1 MKRWI
6 AFLLTLVMILTLLP
20 SAMAATPET
29 PEADVWQEITL
40 LEDQISAFRRVRS
53 QEARQAAFCE
63 IVDQLIELVK
73 ASDSYVPG
81 SLERHGDFFFWV
93 DKNGDPNGYSPSL
106 RAKLRTGEV
115 KGAKAEDLAAVEA
128 VSYETQNNWAGSVD
142 VAAFQPY
149 IGIDSSFTAQYEN
162 RCKAIAQAT
171 GGTGTTYKTS
181 EANINNIGLALST
194 CGVVIFDS
202 HGTTDYDNGSYY
214 DPDYTS
220 FANSSYLC
228 LTSGTGITAQ
238 DKQSAQGEFGT
249 YYHAFN
255 SGGTWCIDGTA
266 MSNHMTTDSPDG
278 MLWMAICLGMATSGL
293 EEPLRNH
300 GLKVVYGYSQSVS
313 FTGDYKYDNYF
324 WPHMCEG
331 YTVAESADYMK
342 TKANC
347 KWDPAY
353 SGYSY
358 SQAVANHVAFPIFV
372 SDEDEYPGHGNVD
385 VIQTPN
391 SSWTLFSQ
399 FTISAVSNNN
409 EWGTVKLQGKQII
422 ATPAYG
428 YFVDDYEILDGS
440 ATVERNGNVF
450 TVTAE
455 TDCTI
460 QINFAAR
467 DPAVIQFSVPDGVS
481 CDPINAYVGDE
492 ISLPAPT
499 GEPAVESR
507 SFRFLG
513 WVSAPV
519 AEDTLTLPEF
529 LPAGA
534 KLKVDETEKTFYALY
549 SYFVAVD
556 GLNDDEFVRV
566 DEAPASWTGE
576 YVITY
581 NGQYAL
587 NATNATIKAKICS
600 SGAVVDL
607 EEKGCVCE
615 DDILYGVL
623 DAFTYVI
630 SPAAN
635 GSYTVKMKS
644 FNHYLAMDNA
654 AASLTT
660 QTSSNTDKTRWT
672 ISMDD
677 TGIVI
682 RNAYYTDYVL
692 QYDSANNK
700 FCAFNSK
707 KEALTLFAKADGDTW
722 YTTEPK
728 EKPVCEEH
736 VFGEWQITEEPTCTE
751 PGSRYHFCTVCGT
764 RETEELE
771 ALGHAWDEGVVTLEP
786 TATEDG
792 EKTYTCTRCSETKTE
807 VIPKTGLV
815 NPFEDVSEE
824 DDFYDA
830 VLWAVYNDPQ
840 ITGGVDETHF
850 APHNTVTRA
859 EAMTFLWAA
868 NGRPEP
874 KGTATGFSD
883 VKKKHWAYKAI
894 MWAVEEGITGGTGDG
909 KFSPSKTCNRS
920 EILTFLYAAVGKPGY
935 TIENPYKDVKKNA
948 WYRDA
953 AIWAYENGLELGE
966 DGYFKASTPCTRAST
981 VTYLYRFMNGENIK

>member
-40 LEDQISAFRRVRS
+40 LEDQISAFRRVSS
-53 QEARQAAFCE
+53 QETRQAAFCE
-63 IVDQLIELVK
+63 IVGQLIEIVK

-81 SLERHGDFFFWV
+81 SLERHGDFFFWDTV
-93 DKNGDPNGYSPSL
+93 DGQGMGYSPRL
-106 RAKLRTGEV
+106 RAEIRET
-115 KGAKAEDLAAVEA
+115 ANPDADPEA
-128 VSYETQNNWAGSVD
+128 YAGTETVSFSARGGSPGSLIVS
-142 VAAFQPY
+142 AFQPY
-149 IGIDSSFTAQYEN
+149 IGIDTSFTAQYEN
-162 RCKAIAQAT
+162 ECNSIAQAL
-171 GGTGTTYKTS
+171 GGTGITYKTTN
-181 EANINNIGLALST
+181 ATIDNIAQAIEDSA
-194 CGVVIFDS
+194 VVIFDS
-202 HGTTDYDNGSYY
+202 HGDTDYASGY
-214 DPDYTS
+214 DYTS
-220 FANSSYLC
+220 RANTSYLC
-228 LTSGTGITAQ
+228 LQSGVGITAEDQ
-238 DKQSAQGEFGT
+238 VTVTGPYGSYKHA
-249 YYHAFN
+249 YY
-255 SGGTWCIDGTA
+255 GGSYGSMQYYMVDGTA
-266 MSNHMTTDSPDG
+266 ISNHMTGTSPNG
-278 MLWMAICLGMATSGL
+278 LLWMAICLGMATDGMHAA
-293 EEPLRNH
+293 LRAK
-300 GLKVVYGYSQSVS
+300 GVEVAYGYSQSVTFS
-313 FTGDYKYDNYF
+313 GDYAWEAKF
-324 WPHMCEG
+324 WQKMKAG
-331 YTVAESADYMK
+331 DYVKDAIAYMK
-342 TKANC
+342 QQVGIKDPYTSSY
-347 KWDPAY
+347 PAY
-353 SGYSY
+353 
-358 SQAVANHVAFPIFV
+358 PIVV
-372 SDEDEYPGHGNVD
+372 SSEDPYPGHGNVD
-385 VIQTPN
+385 KKQDVYST
-391 SSWTLFSQ
+391 WTLFPQ
-399 FTISAVSNNN
+399 FEINAVPNNPD
-409 EWGTVKLQGKQII
+409 WGTVSVNANVIT

-428 YFVDDYEILDGS
+428 YYVDDYEVLEGE
-440 ATVERNGNVF
+440 ATVARNGNIFV
-450 TVTAE
+450 VTAE

-507 SFRFLG
+507 VFRFLG
-513 WVSAPV
+513 WVTTPV

-581 NGQYAL
+581 DGQYAL
-587 NATNATIKAKICS
+587 NATNSTIKTKIS
-600 SGAVVDL
+600 SSNAVVDL
-607 EEKGCVCE
+607 AEMGCVCE

-635 GSYTVKMKS
+635 GTYTVKMKS
-644 FNHYLAMDNA
+644 FNHYLAMDKA